1 MPGVQKPHCKPW
13 FSLNAACIGC
23 KVPSAC
29 ATASMV
35 RMSAP
40 SACMATIEQL
50 LIALPF
56 MCTVHAPHCAVSQPT
71 CVPVRRRFSRMN
83 VTRSVRSSSS
93 ADTGFPLTFMDTL
106 TVMLASSSAT
116 GGDADASQRNSTG
129 QERMICAV
137 DRLGNSRFDRMRLLI
152 VEDDAPLASGLRR
165 ILEAEGHAVD
175 VTSRGEQ
182 AVLAAAQERFD
193 LVILDIGLPQ
203 MDGFEVLRR
212 LRAGSPEKNGP
223 MPVLVLTAR
232 DAVDDR
238 VRGLDLG
245 ADDYMVKPFAMP
257 ELTARV
263 RALLRRSQAHGGPR
277 IMHGPLALD
286 TVARRAFL
294 KNEPLE
300 LAAREWAVLEVLL
313 GKVEKIV
320 SKESIIQAVAGW
332 GDDLSPNAIEVYV
345 SRLRSKLEPAGIKIR
360 TVRGFGYMLEE
371 YKADE

>member
-1 MPGVQKPHCKPW
+1 
-13 FSLNAACIGC
+13 
-23 KVPSAC
+23 
-29 ATASMV
+29 
-35 RMSAP
+35 
-40 SACMATIEQL
+40 
-50 LIALPF
+50 
-56 MCTVHAPHCAVSQPT
+56 
-71 CVPVRRRFSRMN
+71 
-83 VTRSVRSSSS
+83 
-93 ADTGFPLTFMDTL
+93 
-106 TVMLASSSAT
+106 
-116 GGDADASQRNSTG
+116 
-129 QERMICAV
+129 
-137 DRLGNSRFDRMRLLI
+137 MRLLI
-152 VEDDAPLASGLRR
+152 VEDDAPLASGLQR

-175 VTSRGEQ
+175 VTARGEE
-182 AVLAAAQERFD
+182 AVVAASNEKFD

-212 LRAGSPEKNGP
+212 LRTSVSDKSGP
-223 MPVLVLTAR
+223 TPVLVLTAR
-232 DAVDDR
+232 DAVEDR

-277 IMHGPLALD
+277 IANGPLTLD

-294 KNEPLE
+294 RNEPLE

-313 GKVEKIV
+313 AKVEKIV
-320 SKESIIQAVAGW
+320 SKEAIIQAVAGW

-371 YKADE
+371 YK

>member
-1 MPGVQKPHCKPW
+1 
-13 FSLNAACIGC
+13 
-23 KVPSAC
+23 
-29 ATASMV
+29 
-35 RMSAP
+35 
-40 SACMATIEQL
+40 
-50 LIALPF
+50 
-56 MCTVHAPHCAVSQPT
+56 
-71 CVPVRRRFSRMN
+71 
-83 VTRSVRSSSS
+83 
-93 ADTGFPLTFMDTL
+93 
-106 TVMLASSSAT
+106 
-116 GGDADASQRNSTG
+116 
-129 QERMICAV
+129 
-137 DRLGNSRFDRMRLLI
+137 MRLLI

-175 VTSRGEQ
+175 VTARGEE
-182 AVLAAAQERFD
+182 AVLAATHEKFD

-212 LRAGSPEKNGP
+212 LRSGGADRGGP
-223 MPVLVLTAR
+223 TPVLVLTAR
-232 DAVDDR
+232 DAVEDR

-277 IMHGPLALD
+277 IAHGPLTLD

-294 KNEPLE
+294 RSEPLE

-313 GKVEKIV
+313 ARVEKIV
-320 SKESIIQAVAGW
+320 SKEAIIQAVAGW
-332 GDDLSPNAIEVYV
+332 GEELSPNAIEVYV

-371 YKADE
+371 YK